1 MKENTRVLACQIDA
15 DLRLKMKEHIAQKNT
30 TVKAYI
36 TGLIKED
43 LEKNAVKTKQ
53 EEGKKT
59 EEKVKENKIQEEEKE
74 NKEKQPIQDKKE
86 EKETKRGKRNQTT
99 IDRK

>member
-59 EEKVKENKIQEEEKE
+59 EEEVK
-74 NKEKQPIQDKKE
+74 
-86 EKETKRGKRNQTT
+86 
-99 IDRK
+99 

>member
-36 TGLIKED
+36 TGLKCS
-43 LEKNAVKTKQ
+43 
-53 EEGKKT
+53 
-59 EEKVKENKIQEEEKE
+59 
-74 NKEKQPIQDKKE
+74 
-86 EKETKRGKRNQTT
+86 
-99 IDRK
+99 